1 MGDYR
6 GSNGSV
12 TSHDSRVLS
21 VVPSREGD
29 VRVVFQKVDGD
40 ASDDDEHFTDI
51 LHPSSHTQNNDRDAD
66 DTEMATGSCNVNSS
80 SPKRGHPLLCCG
92 KDDVEYAGDSGNSDR
107 KGTAACLMFALLN
120 PRTARVRRLKSS
132 LSILT
137 ASL

>member
-29 VRVVFQKVDGD
+29 IRVVFQKVDGD

-51 LHPSSHTQNNDRDAD
+51 HPSSYTQNKDRDAD
-66 DTEMATGSCNVNSS
+66 DTEMATDSCNVNNST
-80 SPKRGHPLLCCG
+80 PKRGHTLLCCG
-92 KDDVEYAGDSGNSDR
+92 KDEIGDSGNSDR
-107 KGTAACLMFALLN
+107 KGTAACLMFTLLN
-120 PRTARVRRLKSS
+120 P
-132 LSILT
+132 
-137 ASL
+137 

>member
-29 VRVVFQKVDGD
+29 IRVVFQKVDGD

-51 LHPSSHTQNNDRDAD
+51 HPSRHTQYNDQDAD
-66 DTEMATGSCNVNSS
+66 DTEMAAGSYNVNNS
-80 SPKRGHPLLCCG
+80 SPKRGHTLLCCG
-92 KDDVEYAGDSGNSDR
+92 KDDTGDGGNSDQ
-107 KGTAACLMFALLN
+107 KGTAACLMFAYLIQE
-120 PRTARVRRLKSS
+120 S
-132 LSILT
+132 
-137 ASL
+137 